1 MLLLIA
7 VISTKIQFECFC
19 FFLVFH
25 NLRTFPH
32 TRHDAL
38 YLCIYCNVI
47 RKSLTKSELIPLLAI
62 SRVTPILKVVLQYD
76 PNALY
81 DLIKHSVFT
90 QIYNKQTC
98 ISHFHYLLKWSDVQN
113 YAKILHFLL
122 LFYGQDTRTLT
133 QCVYLLQYLKQLYL
147 HVVFS

>member
-1 MLLLIA
+1 MLL
-7 VISTKIQFECFC
+7 F
-19 FFLVFH
+19 FFLAFH

-38 YLCIYCNVI
+38 HLCIYCNVI

-62 SRVTPILKVVLQYD
+62 SRMTPILKIVLQYD

-90 QIYNKQTC
+90 QIDNKQTC
-98 ISHFHYLLKWSDVQN
+98 ISHFHYLLKWCTKLCQN
-113 YAKILHFLL
+113 IAFSPFI
-122 LFYGQDTRTLT
+122 LFYFMARITGPWLS
-133 QCVYLLQYLKQLYL
+133 VYTYY
-147 HVVFS
+147 STWNNYIYA